1 MRILLA
7 VDGSQCSD
15 RALKAVIAR
24 TQPKDAEIRVVHV
37 VEPPSLLVTREMGG
51 YDRALDAVWEAET
64 NSGGISR
71 EGCRCV
77 AL

>member
-37 VEPPSLLVTREMGG
+37 VETPTLLVARETGG
-51 YDRALDAVWEAET
+51 ATPHSTKPGKPRR
-64 NSGGISR
+64 N
-71 EGCRCV
+71 RCKR
-77 AL
+77 